1 MTVSLSEKQQHLVIN
16 DTENGQVHVVPV
28 FSVRQIANGQVENKE
43 LSQLIAKAYLNELGL
58 R

>member
-28 FSVRQIANGQVENKE
+28 FSVRQIASGQVENKE